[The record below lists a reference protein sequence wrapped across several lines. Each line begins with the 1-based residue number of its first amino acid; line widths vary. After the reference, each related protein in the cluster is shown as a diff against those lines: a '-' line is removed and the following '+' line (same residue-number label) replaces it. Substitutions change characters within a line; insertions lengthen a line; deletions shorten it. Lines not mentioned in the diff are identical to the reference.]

1 MKNLK
6 FHYVQELPGDR
17 KDYWLE
23 FEKGT
28 TVLDIINFALSK
40 KKKIGYVW
48 VWQDMGPILQ
58 LEYFK
63 GRVLFD
69 QLSDNIK
76 NAEIKRAGVVIGGI
90 KMDYAVEL

>member
-48 VWQDMGPILQ
+48 VEQDKEPIIQ
-58 LEYFK
+58 LEYFQ
-63 GRVLFD
+63 GRVIFD

-76 NAEIKRAGVVIGGI
+76 NAEIKRARVVIGGI
-90 KMDYAVEL
+90 KMDYEIKV

>member
-48 VWQDMGPILQ
+48 VEQDKGQIIQ
-58 LEYFK
+58 LEYFQ
-63 GRVLFD
+63 GRVIFD

-76 NAEIKRAGVVIGGI
+76 NAEIKRARVVIGGI
-90 KMDYAVEL
+90 KMDYELKV